1 MSLTTFVG
9 LRYSGFSG
17 GLSGTGSGY
26 LSFISLVSLIGMV
39 LGVIALIV
47 VVSVMNG
54 FDTELKRRILGVV
67 PHVVVSGVLDP
78 SRIEADDRILASA
91 PFISRSGLLL
101 EGRTSQLVT
110 LQGIDSTVEH
120 AMSILPGYMVQ
131 GSMVD
136 LSETSHGIIVGRPL
150 AYRLGAMVGDMLTLV
165 IPEPSEDG
173 NRVTP
178 KIAKF
183 QLVGT
188 FEMDAEVDY
197 RLALVN
203 YAELQRIVGVPGLD
217 TRLRLVD
224 VFDAPVIT
232 AELAAGLFTDGRS
245 RDAIDWTEHYG
256 DFFET
261 VKMEKIMM
269 FVLLSFIVAIAAF
282 NIVSSLSMMV
292 KDKRSDIAVLR
303 TFGLTPGGV
312 MRIFMIQGAVIG
324 FAGVIIGTLLGLL
337 LAHNITEVVGFF
349 EELLGSRMLAGTYFD
364 SVPSDVRYADIF
376 IIVLVALG
384 ISFLATLYP
393 AWRAASLQPAEV
405 LRNE

>member
-1 MSLTTFVG
+1 MSLPVFVG
-9 LRYSGFSG
+9 LRYSG
-17 GLSGTGSGY
+17 LGSSAMGNRY

-67 PHVVVSGVLDP
+67 PHVVVGEGLDLT
-78 SRIEADDRILASA
+78 RIKADDRILASA

-101 EGRTSQLVT
+101 EGKTSQLVT
-110 LQGIDSTVEH
+110 LQGIDSSVEH
-120 AMSILPGYMVQ
+120 MMSILPDYMVQ
-131 GSMVD
+131 GSMED
-136 LSETSHGIIVGRPL
+136 LSDTSTGIIIGRPL
-150 AYRLGAMVGDMLTLV
+150 AYRLGAMIGDRLTMI
-165 IPEPSEDG
+165 IPEPSIDG

-188 FEMDAEVDY
+188 FELNSEVDY
-197 RLALVN
+197 RLAMVN
-203 YAELQRIVGVPGLD
+203 YAQLQQVVGESSID

-224 VFDAPVIT
+224 VFDAPAVS
-232 AELAAGLFTDGRS
+232 AEIATGLFSGKRSLKVVNWTDQ
-245 RDAIDWTEHYG
+245 YG

-269 FVLLSFIVAIAAF
+269 FLLLSLIVAIAAF

-303 TFGLTPGGV
+303 TFGLSPGGV

-324 FAGVIIGTLLGLL
+324 VMGVLIGTILGLL
-337 LAHNITEVVGFF
+337 LASNITEIVGFF

-364 SVPSDVRYADIF
+364 SVPSDVRYADI
-376 IIVLVALG
+376 IIIILVALM

-393 AWRAASLQPAEV
+393 AWRAASLQPADV

>member
-1 MSLTTFVG
+1 MG
-9 LRYSGFSG
+9 NR
-17 GLSGTGSGY
+17 Y

-67 PHVVVSGVLDP
+67 PHVVVSEGLDLTL
-78 SRIEADDRILASA
+78 INADDRVLASA

-101 EGRTSQLVT
+101 EGKTSQLVT
-110 LQGIDSTVEH
+110 LQGIDSDVEH
-120 AMSILPGYMVQ
+120 MMSILPSYMVQ
-131 GSMVD
+131 GSMED
-136 LSETSHGIIVGRPL
+136 LSATSTGIIVGRPL
-150 AYRLGAMVGDMLTLV
+150 AYRLGAMIGDRLTMI
-165 IPEPSEDG
+165 IPEPSIDG

-188 FEMDAEVDY
+188 FELNSEVDY
-197 RLALVN
+197 RLAMVN
-203 YAELQRIVGVPGLD
+203 YTQLQQIVGASTID

-224 VFDAPVIT
+224 VFDAPAVSAEIT
-232 AELAAGLFTDGRS
+232 AGLFSGDRSLKVINWTDQ
-245 RDAIDWTEHYG
+245 YG

-269 FVLLSFIVAIAAF
+269 FLLLSLIVAIAAF

-303 TFGLTPGGV
+303 TFGLSPGGI

-324 FAGVIIGTLLGLL
+324 VMGVLIGTILGLL
-337 LAHNITEVVGFF
+337 LASHITEVVGFF

-376 IIVLVALG
+376 IIVLVALM

>member
-1 MSLTTFVG
+1 MSLPMFVG
-9 LRYSGFSG
+9 LRYSGLF
-17 GLSGTGSGY
+17 GSPSAMGNRY
-26 LSFISLVSLIGMV
+26 LSFISLVSLVGMV

-67 PHVVVSGVLDP
+67 PHVVVSSGLDL
-78 SRIEADDRILASA
+78 SLIEADDRVLASA

-101 EGRTSQLVT
+101 EGKTSQLVT
-110 LQGIDSTVEH
+110 LQGIDSGVEH
-120 AMSILPGYMVQ
+120 MMSILPDYMLQ
-131 GSMVD
+131 GSMEA
-136 LSETSHGIIVGRPL
+136 LGATPQGIIVGRPL
-150 AYRLGAMVGDMLTLV
+150 AYRLGAMMGDRLTMI
-165 IPEPSEDG
+165 IPEPSIDG

-188 FEMDAEVDY
+188 FELNSEVDY
-197 RLALVN
+197 RLAMVN
-203 YAELQRIVGVPGLD
+203 YAHLQQIVGESAID
-217 TRLRLVD
+217 TRLRLAD
-224 VFDAPVIT
+224 VFDAPGVS
-232 AELAAGLFTDGRS
+232 AEIAAGVFSGGRS
-245 RDAIDWTEHYG
+245 LKVTNWTDQYG

-269 FVLLSFIVAIAAF
+269 FLLLSLIVAIAAF

-292 KDKRSDIAVLR
+292 KEKRSDIAVLR
-303 TFGLTPGGV
+303 TFGLSPGGI
-312 MRIFMIQGAVIG
+312 MRVFMVQGAVIG
-324 FAGVIIGTLLGLL
+324 VMGVSIGTILGLL
-337 LAHNITEVVGFF
+337 LANHITEVVAFF

-364 SVPSDVRYADIF
+364 SVPSDVRTADI
-376 IIVLVALG
+376 IIVVLVALM

>member
-1 MSLTTFVG
+1 MEN
-9 LRYSGFSG
+9 R
-17 GLSGTGSGY
+17 Y

-67 PHVVVSGVLDP
+67 PHVVVKGDLDL
-78 SRIEADDRILASA
+78 SVVESDQRILASA

-110 LQGIDSTVEH
+110 LQGIDSSVEFK
-120 AMSILPGYMVQ
+120 MSILPDYMVQ
-131 GSMVD
+131 GSMQN
-136 LSETSHGIIVGRPL
+136 LNHTPQGIIIGRQL
-150 AYRLGAMVGDMLTLV
+150 AYRLGAMLGDGLTII

-173 NRVTP
+173 NRVIP
-178 KIAKF
+178 KIARF

-188 FEMDAEVDY
+188 FEMDSEVDY

-203 YAELQRIVGVPGLD
+203 YAQLQLIVGEPKPD
-217 TRLRLVD
+217 TRLRLLD
-224 VFDAPVIT
+224 VFDAPAIN
-232 AELAAGLFTDGRS
+232 AGLAAGLFSGGRS
-245 RDAIDWTEHYG
+245 LDATDWTEQYG

-269 FVLLSFIVAIAAF
+269 FILLSLIVAIAAF

-303 TFGLTPGGV
+303 TFGLSPGGV
-312 MRIFMIQGAVIG
+312 MQVFMIQGAVIG
-324 FAGVIIGTLLGLL
+324 VAGVVIGTVLGLI
-337 LAHNITEVVGFF
+337 LASYITEIVGFF
-349 EELLGSRMLAGTYFD
+349 EQLLGGRMLAGTYFD
-364 SVPSDVRYADIF
+364 SVPTDVRFADII
-376 IIVLVALG
+376 IIVLVTLG

-393 AWRAASLQPAEV
+393 AWRAASLQPADV

>member
-1 MSLTTFVG
+1 
-9 LRYSGFSG
+9 
-17 GLSGTGSGY
+17 
-26 LSFISLVSLIGMV
+26 MV

-67 PHVVVSGVLDP
+67 PHVVVSEGLDLTL
-78 SRIEADDRILASA
+78 IKADDRVLASA

-101 EGRTSQLVT
+101 EGKTSQLVT
-110 LQGIDSTVEH
+110 LQGIDSNVEH
-120 AMSILPGYMVQ
+120 MMSILPDYMVQ
-131 GSMVD
+131 GSMED
-136 LSETSHGIIVGRPL
+136 LSDTATGIILGRPL
-150 AYRLGAMVGDMLTLV
+150 AYRLGAMIGDRLTMI
-165 IPEPSEDG
+165 IPEPSIDG

-188 FEMDAEVDY
+188 FELNSEVDY
-197 RLALVN
+197 RLAMVN
-203 YAELQRIVGVPGLD
+203 YAQLQQIVGESTID
-217 TRLRLVD
+217 TRLRLAD
-224 VFDAPVIT
+224 VFDAPAVS
-232 AELAAGLFTDGRS
+232 AEIATGLFSGNRSLKVINWTDQ
-245 RDAIDWTEHYG
+245 YG

-269 FVLLSFIVAIAAF
+269 FLLLSLIVAIAAF

-303 TFGLTPGGV
+303 TFGLSPGGV

-324 FAGVIIGTLLGLL
+324 VMGVLIGTILGLL
-337 LAHNITEVVGFF
+337 LASNITEVVGFF

-364 SVPSDVRYADIF
+364 SVPSDVRYADI
-376 IIVLVALG
+376 ITVVLVALV